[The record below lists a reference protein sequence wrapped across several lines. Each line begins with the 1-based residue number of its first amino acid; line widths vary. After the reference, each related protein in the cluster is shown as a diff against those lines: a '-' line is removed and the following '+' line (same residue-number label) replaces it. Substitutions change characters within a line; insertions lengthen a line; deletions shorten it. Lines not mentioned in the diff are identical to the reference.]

1 MTSRDV
7 PRRVWLFAFAMAAVA
22 GVLWSVAWR
31 LPVRVEPIEV
41 PWLAIAAG
49 FLATQFLT
57 AAVETGRHS
66 HRLDLSVVPM
76 LVGLCFVAPGQLLA
90 ARLLAMLVSLLF
102 VRQRPIKV
110 VLNLANTSLVFA
122 VAVLVFEASRG
133 GAGLVGPRFWLAA
146 NVATL
151 AAYLASAVAVMAA
164 LSLWDK
170 QFRFSPSFIAAGAA
184 MNFANV
190 GLAIITIDVLLVDWR
205 GVWLVIA
212 ALVTL
217 WAIYRRFLQ
226 FRQRH
231 ANLQLIHRFTQTVSG
246 ATDTDDV
253 VSQSLTLAQEMLR
266 CEAVELIL
274 PTVDGIVI
282 HKLSDEEIV
291 TQRVA
296 VDQTSLEEILLDSG
310 EARLIRKG
318 HRDGLRELMGEHGWD
333 DLLSVRVDVRGDV
346 HGVLL
351 VANRIV
357 EKSTF
362 DDGDL
367 RLLEALG
374 SQTAIA
380 LRASYLVERLRAEAA
395 DRAYQATHDSLT
407 GLANR
412 ALLTERLN
420 ELLGAADR
428 TSLVALFFIDLDGF
442 KEVNDAL
449 GHHTGD
455 RLLNAIAACMQRE
468 LGDRASIA
476 RLGGDE
482 FALAVAGLQS
492 LDEAKGLGAAIR
504 DLIERPVVID
514 ELTLEVRASVGVA
527 LAPVHGT
534 DPSALFQRADI
545 AMYAAKG
552 QRTGVELY
560 DAGQDNSSRRRL
572 SLVGDLRH
580 AIENGQLELHYQ
592 PQALGETGQVVAAE
606 ALARWRHAEFGWVGP
621 DEFIPIAEQTG
632 LMQPLTMWALRTGLA
647 QLAKWRQ
654 THPDLRI
661 SVNMSARSL
670 MDASL
675 AADVEALLDR
685 CGLPAHALTLELTE
699 SSVMAD
705 PQRSLQQLLRLHE
718 MGVRIAID
726 DFGTGYSS
734 LSYLKRLPVDEVKID
749 KSFVIGMVTD
759 ADDAAIVRSTI
770 DLAANLG
777 LEVIAEGVE
786 DARTW
791 DLLVR
796 LGCDAIQGYHLS
808 RPLSADDMAEFLA
821 HAQPV
826 TRERAGVVELHRR
839 LAPTRPLT
847 AVAGG

>member
-1 MTSRDV
+1 
-7 PRRVWLFAFAMAAVA
+7 
-22 GVLWSVAWR
+22 
-31 LPVRVEPIEV
+31 
-41 PWLAIAAG
+41 
-49 FLATQFLT
+49 
-57 AAVETGRHS
+57 
-66 HRLDLSVVPM
+66 
-76 LVGLCFVAPGQLLA
+76 
-90 ARLLAMLVSLLF
+90 
-102 VRQRPIKV
+102 
-110 VLNLANTSLVFA
+110 
-122 VAVLVFEASRG
+122 
-133 GAGLVGPRFWLAA
+133 
-146 NVATL
+146 
-151 AAYLASAVAVMAA
+151 
-164 LSLWDK
+164 
-170 QFRFSPSFIAAGAA
+170 
-184 MNFANV
+184 
-190 GLAIITIDVLLVDWR
+190 
-205 GVWLVIA
+205 VIA